1 MASSR
6 QDRPKRSAHASDE
19 TRDKRYRYKSYLDA
33 DTQEMARFDAM
44 QEHVPDKIDEV
55 MASFREEKLTVSP
68 ARRSVSEEIST
79 ANTPFFST
87 AKVTRPQKK
96 NRLIWIWFAGL
107 TVLIFGGVLW
117 MSSMPEEPK
126 ARSKQVA
133 VPEKTNPATPI
144 AASSS
149 AVVAPSPVTETP
161 PAPLPKKEAVVV
173 AQPKSTKPVAVQVTK
188 AVEAKSADVPKKKPK
203 KPAPVHKYSEDL
215 SDILQNR

>member
-19 TRDKRYRYKSYLDA
+19 ARDKRYRYKSYLDA

-68 ARRSVSEEIST
+68 ARRNVSDEIAT

-96 NRLIWIWFAGL
+96 NRLIWIWLAGL
-107 TVLIFGGVLW
+107 VVLILGGVLW
-117 MSSMPEEPK
+117 MSLRSDEPK
-126 ARSKQVA
+126 ARPKLVTA
-133 VPEKTNPATPI
+133 PEKTNPVTPSEV
-144 AASSS
+144 SSP
-149 AVVAPSPVTETP
+149 AVVAPASVTAPP
-161 PAPLPKKEAVVV
+161 PAELPKKEAVVV
-173 AQPKSTKPVAVQVTK
+173 VQPKPSKPVEVQASKT
-188 AVEAKSADVPKKKPK
+188 VETPKKKPK
-203 KPAPVHKYSEDL
+203 KAAPVHKYSEDL

>member
-6 QDRPKRSAHASDE
+6 QDRPKRSAHASGE

-68 ARRSVSEEIST
+68 ARRNVSEEIAT

-96 NRLIWIWFAGL
+96 NRLIWIWGAGL
-107 TVLIFGGVLW
+107 ALLVLGGVLW
-117 MSSMPEEPK
+117 MSSGSDEPTP
-126 ARSKQVA
+126 RSKRIA
-133 VPEKTNPATPI
+133 APEKTNLVTPAET
-144 AASSS
+144 SSN
-149 AVVAPSPVTETP
+149 AVVAPAPVREQ
-161 PAPLPKKEAVVV
+161 APVPSAKKESAVVT
-173 AQPKSTKPVAVQVTK
+173 QPKPTKPIEVQASKTAVAK
-188 AVEAKSADVPKKKPK
+188 PVEAPKKKPK

>member
-33 DTQEMARFDAM
+33 DTQEMARFDTM

-68 ARRSVSEEIST
+68 ARRNVTDEIAT

-87 AKVTRPQKK
+87 AKVTRPQKN
-96 NRLIWIWFAGL
+96 NRLIWIWVAGL
-107 TVLIFGGVLW
+107 ALLVLGGVLW
-117 MSSMPEEPK
+117 MSSGSDESTPPPK
-126 ARSKQVA
+126 QIAA
-133 VPEKTNPATPI
+133 PEKTNPVTP
-144 AASSS
+144 AEPPSSS
-149 AVVAPSPVTETP
+149 ANAPAPVTGATP
-161 PAPLPKKEAVVV
+161 KPSPKKEAVVV
-173 AQPKSTKPVAVQVTK
+173 APPKATKPVEVQASK
-188 AVEAKSADVPKKKPK
+188 PEEAPKKKPK
-203 KPAPVHKYSEDL
+203 KAAPVHKYSEDL